1 MSIVSIFGAANSE
14 DHVFKPPY
22 IHRLGRCLVPWPSPT
37 ARSRQWKASH
47 ALKIY
52 IAVWVIV
59 LAWKAVPHGLGV
71 NVRIGAAALVIDAIM
86 LIAVLSVRR
95 SGSIT
100 ARDLGLRRVAGARSV
115 GYTLLA
121 LIALMSF
128 DLLSSTALP
137 STGVNPFIGVSS
149 QSTLNILLAGIAACC
164 SAPVIE
170 ELFFRGFIY
179 RSLRNRLPVL
189 AAAPIVGF
197 MFGAMH
203 VGPYPLA
210 TLPFAAFFGVVACLL
225 YERIGS
231 LLPGIILHSLIDSR
245 SFEVG
250 ISGTDRLAIIIALII
265 TATLLVSPVVRA
277 CWRFVNGEPIL
288 REYKQTSE
296 AMVM

>member
-1 MSIVSIFGAANSE
+1 M
-14 DHVFKPPY
+14 
-22 IHRLGRCLVPWPSPT
+22 
-37 ARSRQWKASH
+37 SH

-52 IAVWVIV
+52 VTVWVIV
-59 LAWKAVPHGLGV
+59 VAWKAGLHVVGV
-71 NVRIGAAALVIDAIM
+71 NVRIGAAALVTDAVM
-86 LIAVLSVRR
+86 LIAVLSVGR

-100 ARDLGLRRVAGARSV
+100 AQDLGLRRVAGARSV

-121 LIALMSF
+121 LIALVSF
-128 DLLSSTALP
+128 GLLSSTVLP

-149 QSTLNILLAGIAACC
+149 QSTLNVLLAGIAACC

-189 AAAPIVGF
+189 AAAPVAGV

-210 TLPFAAFFGVVACLL
+210 ILPFTAFLGVIACLL

-231 LLPGIILHSLIDSR
+231 LFPCILLHSLIDSR

-250 ISGTDRLAIIIALII
+250 ARGTDKLVITIALILTTI
-265 TATLLVSPVVRA
+265 LLMSPVVRA
-277 CWRFVNGEPIL
+277 CWRFITGEPIL
-288 REYKQTSE
+288 REYKPISE
-296 AMVM
+296 AMMTS